1 MLGYHNT
8 GYKIGE
14 DLESKSSE
22 NLTASFIGSNKI
34 FDQYTIALGLLIENG
49 SFLDAEGSGAFSLND
64 GKNYSQYIGL
74 NINKNLMNNIDL
86 KFVSTNGV
94 SKLSNSQN
102 NFIIGSSNIYSS
114 SYNAMVDKYNLFRD
128 DDKLTFSISQPHRI
142 DKGDF
147 NLMLPQLAKT
157 NGDMDY
163 LYKDASLTPSGR
175 QLNLGLDYTFM
186 PSNDMMIGF
195 QTTLIKNRNHI
206 ANSNS
211 EQNFSITTKFR
222 F

>member
-1 MLGYHNT
+1 LLGYHNT

-22 NLTASFIGSNKI
+22 NLTASFNGSNNI